1 MRGSIPGSAT
11 TRLAVGL
18 RATELAG
25 PASRGRRRWGYPG
38 LVSLIAVVVLMLVA
52 LLGPALAPF
61 DPTEQVLERM
71 LEPPGRT
78 HWLGTDDL
86 GRDILSRILYGA
98 RVSLGVGMLAVAL
111 SLSLGVVLGLVS
123 GYHAGWLDGAIM
135 RVMDGLLAFPSIV
148 LALAITAALGPS
160 LQNAMIAIG
169 IIGIPGF
176 ARLVRGQVLALRAQD
191 FVEAARALGAG
202 DGRIVARH
210 IAPGTVAAV
219 VIHASLR
226 LAFAVLTEA
235 GLSFLGLGV
244 QPPTPSWGAMLN
256 TGREYLEMAPWLSL
270 APGAAI
276 FLTTLSFNFLGDAVR
291 DVLDPRLR
299 T

>member
-1 MRGSIPGSAT
+1 MGVVS
-11 TRLAVGL
+11 LVAVG
-18 RATELAG
+18 
-25 PASRGRRRWGYPG
+25 
-38 LVSLIAVVVLMLVA
+38 VLTLLA

-61 DPTEQVLERM
+61 DPTEQVLDRM
-71 LEPPGRT
+71 LESPGRT

-86 GRDILSRILYGA
+86 GRDILSRVLYGA
-98 RVSLGVGMLAVAL
+98 RVSLGVGVLAVAL
-111 SLSLGVVLGLVS
+111 SLGLGVVLGLVS
-123 GYHAGWLDGAIM
+123 GYHAGWLDSVIM

-160 LQNAMIAIG
+160 LRNAMIAIG
-169 IIGIPGF
+169 VIGIPGF
-176 ARLVRGQVLALRAQD
+176 ARLVRGQVLALRSQE

-202 DGRIVARH
+202 DRRIVVRH
-210 IAPGTVAAV
+210 IVPGTVAVV

-235 GLSFLGLGV
+235 GLSFLGLGA

>member
-1 MRGSIPGSAT
+1 
-11 TRLAVGL
+11 
-18 RATELAG
+18 
-25 PASRGRRRWGYPG
+25 
-38 LVSLIAVVVLMLVA
+38 
-52 LLGPALAPF
+52 
-61 DPTEQVLERM
+61 
-71 LEPPGRT
+71 
-78 HWLGTDDL
+78 
-86 GRDILSRILYGA
+86 
-98 RVSLGVGMLAVAL
+98 
-111 SLSLGVVLGLVS
+111 
-123 GYHAGWLDGAIM
+123 M

-160 LQNAMIAIG
+160 LRNAMIAIG
-169 IIGIPGF
+169 VIGIPGF
-176 ARLVRGQVLALRAQD
+176 ARLVRGQVLALRSQE

-202 DGRIVARH
+202 DRRIVVRH
-210 IAPGTVAAV
+210 IVPGTVAVV

-235 GLSFLGLGV
+235 GLSFLGLGA

-299 T
+299 M

>member
-1 MRGSIPGSAT
+1 MLT
-11 TRLAVGL
+11 AV
-18 RATELAG
+18 
-25 PASRGRRRWGYPG
+25 
-38 LVSLIAVVVLMLVA
+38 
-52 LLGPALAPF
+52 LGPALAPF
-61 DPTEQVLERM
+61 DPTEQGLDRM

-86 GRDILSRILYGA
+86 GRDIFSRILYGA
-98 RVSLGVGMLAVAL
+98 RVSLGVGVLAVVL
-111 SLSLGVVLGLVS
+111 SLGLGVVLGLVS
-123 GYHAGWLDGAIM
+123 GYHAGWLDGVVM

-169 IIGIPGF
+169 VIGIPGF

-202 DGRIVARH
+202 DRRIVVRH
-210 IAPGTVAAV
+210 IVPGTFAV
-219 VIHASLR
+219 IVIHASLR

-235 GLSFLGLGV
+235 GLSFLGLGA

-256 TGREYLEMAPWLSL
+256 TGREYLEMAPWLSV

-276 FLTTLSFNFLGDAVR
+276 FLTSLSFNFLGDAVR
-291 DVLDPRLR
+291 DALDPRLR

>member
-1 MRGSIPGSAT
+1 LAT
-11 TRLAVGL
+11 APAV
-18 RATELAG
+18 
-25 PASRGRRRWGYPG
+25 PASRGRRRRGYPG
-38 LVSLIAVVVLMLVA
+38 LVSLVGAGILLLVA
-52 LLGPALAPF
+52 LLGPTLAPF
-61 DPTEQVLERM
+61 DPTEQTLEHM

-86 GRDILSRILYGA
+86 GRDVLSRLLYGA
-98 RVSLGVGMLAVAL
+98 RVSLGVGVLAVAL

-176 ARLVRGQVLALRAQD
+176 ARLVRGQVLALRAQE

-202 DGRIVARH
+202 DGRIVAWH
-210 IAPGTVAAV
+210 IAPGTMAPV

-235 GLSFLGLGV
+235 GLSFLGLGT

-270 APGAAI
+270 APGAAS
-276 FLTTLSFNFLGDAVR
+276 FATTLCFNFLGDAVR